1 MAVSRRKSAS
11 QGHPTSGEV
20 ILHGSSTTRMF
31 QRAQYALKLGGTTKL
46 SRSRPNNGTG
56 AYNFRNFMEQRKPIR
71 LTDYDYSQNGVYFV
85 TVCAQNRR
93 CIFWKSGYS
102 CSMAVG
108 ADIIRPK
115 LPLSHIGKIVDEAI
129 NQVSVIYPSVFVDN
143 YVVMPN
149 HVHLLLTFD
158 NLPGRIISAPTLST
172 VVGQMKRAASK
183 KAGFSLWQK
192 SFYDHVVRNQQDY
205 GEIWRYITENPISW
219 DLDTLYSNQ

>member
-1 MAVSRRKSAS
+1 
-11 QGHPTSGEV
+11 
-20 ILHGSSTTRMF
+20 
-31 QRAQYALKLGGTTKL
+31 
-46 SRSRPNNGTG
+46 
-56 AYNFRNFMEQRKPIR
+56 
-71 LTDYDYSQNGVYFV
+71 
-85 TVCAQNRR
+85 
-93 CIFWKSGYS
+93 
-102 CSMAVG
+102 MAVG

-129 NQVSVIYPSVFVDN
+129 NQISVIYPSVFVDN

-149 HVHLLLTFD
+149 HVHLLLAFD
-158 NLPGRIISAPTLST
+158 NSSGRIISAPTLST